1 MPRKALATRADGATD
16 RTQGDDGEGMD
27 RSPMRPRPFAL
38 ADGRMNGDPRAPMP
52 PLTMQFLDM
61 RADGFQQKSGAERAR
76 LKPRVSSLV

>member
-16 RTQGDDGEGMD
+16 RTKGDDGEGVD
-27 RSPMRPRPFAL
+27 RSPTRRRPFAP

-61 RADGFQQKSGAERAR
+61 RADGFPQKSGAERAH
-76 LKPRVSSLV
+76 LQT